1 MVEGKFN
8 IIKLAAIDLD
18 GTLLGPD
25 RKISAANAK
34 AIRRLQNAGVRV
46 VLASGRHYHNMR
58 RYAEEL
64 EGVQWLASCQGGELC
79 DVRREEILCREFLP
93 MAAGRD
99 ILTKGRSL
107 GLTPIVYTVD
117 DILTDCEWNANVQF
131 YAELS
136 GRAPRVTRSDD
147 LAAGPMFKVI
157 WIGEP
162 REIETAVKVDN
173 AADVAVQRVRTHARL
188 LEAMPTTVSKASA
201 LKIVARRL
209 GVTSSEAIAF
219 GDGDNDVPLFEWCG
233 VSVAMSH
240 GWPAAIAAASHITPE
255 GDAETALA
263 RGVDMM
269 FDAGVIASNASQPCA
284 SNC

>member
-1 MVEGKFN
+1 M
-8 IIKLAAIDLD
+8 IKLAAIDLD

-34 AIRRLQNAGVRV
+34 AIRRLQSAGVRV

-64 EGVQWLASCQGGELC
+64 EEVQWVASCQGGELC
-79 DVRREEILCREFLP
+79 DTRREEILCREFLP
-93 MAAGRD
+93 LAMGRE
-99 ILTKGRSL
+99 IVAKGRSL
-107 GLTPIVYTVD
+107 GLSPIVYTVD

-136 GRAPRVTRSDD
+136 GRAPRVTRSDN

-162 REIETAVKVDN
+162 HQIETAVKLDN
-173 AADVAVQRVRTHARL
+173 AADAAVQRVRTHARL
-188 LEAMPTTVSKASA
+188 LESMPTAVSKASA
-201 LKIVARRL
+201 LKIVAKRL
-209 GVTSSEAIAF
+209 GVTSGEAIAF

-269 FDAGVIASNASQPCA
+269 FDAGVIVADGQRLCA
-284 SNC
+284 SNS